1 MCDMEIQNV
10 SIYTRQVTLKSAQA
24 LADAIGSTAA
34 TLIEID
40 RDDELMGAG
49 SDDRVIYRVKVSKSG
64 PISIDDLRALV
75 DVLSDAEQ
83 RD

>member
-1 MCDMEIQNV
+1 
-10 SIYTRQVTLKSAQA
+10 
-24 LADAIGSTAA
+24 
-34 TLIEID
+34 
-40 RDDELMGAG
+40 MGAG